1 MQTND
6 LIGIAGVFILTFLL
20 LLVYHL
26 MSKLGRPDKRYG
38 VQSERG
44 KDESDRGSHRDL
56 HRSSRRND
64 NWLLSS
70 QGRHSDA
77 GAAPRADEPRTM
89 NTPKTKR
96 RVTLR

>member
-1 MQTND
+1 MQEND

-26 MSKLGRPDKRYG
+26 MSKLGRPRKRYG
-38 VQSERG
+38 VQSEHG
-44 KDESDRGSHRDL
+44 KNDSDRGRHRDL
-56 HRSSRRND
+56 HGSSRRDD

-70 QGRHSDA
+70 QGQHADA
-77 GAAPRADEPRTM
+77 GSAPRADESRTT
-89 NTPKTKR
+89 NTQKTKR

>member
-1 MQTND
+1 MQEND

-26 MSKLGRPDKRYG
+26 MGKLGRPGKRYG

-44 KDESDRGSHRDL
+44 KADSDRGRHRDF
-56 HRSSRRND
+56 HGSSRRDD

-70 QGRHSDA
+70 EGQHA
-77 GAAPRADEPRTM
+77 GSAPRADESRTT